1 MADSVW
7 LTPRARRD
15 IVELATFIGRENLQ
29 AADRFFDQVDQ
40 LCDLLAASPEV
51 GSLFSVANP
60 RLQGMRVLRISTF
73 PNHLAFFMP
82 VDGGVQVV
90 RVLHGA
96 RDLDAVFGQE

>member
-7 LTPRARRD
+7 ITPRAHRD

-40 LCDLLAASPEV
+40 LCDLLATTPMV
-51 GSLFSVANP
+51 GSHFSVANP
-60 RLQGMRVLRISTF
+60 RLQGMRVLQVPTF

-82 VDGGVQVV
+82 VDGGVRVV

-96 RDLDAVFGQE
+96 RDFSAVFGQE